1 MAKIK
6 RNSADLN
13 LGLLESASGTALPIE
28 YKRNGVI
35 TGLKNPI
42 KVKRPNQYKVKKK

>member
-1 MAKIK
+1 MARIK
-6 RNSADLN
+6 RNTANLN
-13 LGLLESASGTALPIE
+13 SGLLEAASGTSLPIE

-42 KVKRPNQYKVKKK
+42 PVKRPNQYKNRMK